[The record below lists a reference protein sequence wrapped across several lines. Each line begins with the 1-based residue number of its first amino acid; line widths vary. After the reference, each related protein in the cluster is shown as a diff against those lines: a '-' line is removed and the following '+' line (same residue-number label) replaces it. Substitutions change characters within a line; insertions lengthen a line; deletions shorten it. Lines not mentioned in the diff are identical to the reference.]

1 MKIRILLTFV
11 AIVLLSNL
19 LKAQTVL
26 KGTVFEGKSSRKM
39 ADVFVRDIN
48 SKEIALSDNSG
59 NFSIRTLLNHTL
71 IFSSPGYIS
80 DTLFLVDL
88 KPKHIELSLRGISLN
103 EVNITSTRAFNPKE
117 EYPDVYEKSKFA
129 LSPSRIFGK
138 EAKDARRLKHYFDRE
153 TDERQIDSIF
163 NAVYVSSIVPLKGR
177 DLEDFMSMYRPT
189 LAFLKKTPHSSL
201 TLYVNDSYKKFM
213 ALPPE
218 KRRMQILT
226 PAN

>member
-1 MKIRILLTFV
+1 MNRLLLIFN
-11 AIVLLSNL
+11 IVWMISGNL
-19 LKAQTVL
+19 QAQTVL

-88 KPKHIELSLRGISLN
+88 KPKHIELALRGISLN

-218 KRRMQILT
+218 KRHMQILT

>member
-1 MKIRILLTFV
+1 MNR
-11 AIVLLSNL
+11 VLLIFNIVWMISGNL
-19 LKAQTVL
+19 QAQTVL

-88 KPKHIELSLRGISLN
+88 KPKHIELALRGISLN

-218 KRRMQILT
+218 KRHMQILT